1 MKKYKMIQISDEH
14 HSILKEYCDVNDK
27 KMSKVIERII
37 DTHFTIKKL
46 KSEPSINEKTPS
58 DKQRGFRIN

>member
-14 HSILKEYCDVNDK
+14 HAILKEYCDINDK

-37 DTHFTIKKL
+37 DTNFTIKKL
-46 KSEPSINEKTPS
+46 KSESIINEKTPS